1 MSFTHWIV
9 CFFVKGNYIRCSSW
23 EIMSGLGETKE
34 GEDGLYSA
42 TVDLLAGQA
51 CEPYQTFV
59 IEYHLIYSVPVDQKY
74 KFQRP

>member
-1 MSFTHWIV
+1 
-9 CFFVKGNYIRCSSW
+9 
-23 EIMSGLGETKE
+23 MSGLGETKE